1 MGQLQDKIALVT
13 GASGGIGS
21 ATARAFVREGATVVL
36 TDLDDERGR
45 KLEHELTQAGGTAT
59 FVAADVTR
67 AAEVDEVIS
76 TAVSRFGRLDI
87 AVNCAGYIGVLSPLL
102 GYPPEEFDRVL
113 EINVRGTWNCLRAE
127 LAAMVASGG
136 GGAICNVSSV
146 AGVVG
151 AAGDAPYV
159 TSKHAIV
166 GMTRAAALEH
176 AGDGIRVNV
185 IAPGSTDTEMPQRL
199 TGGDPAVLGALR
211 SVIPVGRFGLAE
223 EIAEPIVFLC
233 SPGAA
238 FATGAVFS
246 VDGGQSAA

>member
-1 MGQLQDKIALVT
+1 MGLLQDRIALIT

-36 TDLDDERGR
+36 TDLDDERGT
-45 KLEHELTQAGGTAT
+45 KLEPELVDAGGSAV
-59 FVAADVTR
+59 FVGADVTH
-67 AAEVDEVIS
+67 APDVDEVVRA
-76 TAVSRFGRLDI
+76 AVSRFGRLDV

-102 GYPPEEFDRVL
+102 GYPQEEFDRVL
-113 EINVRGTWNCLRAE
+113 EVNVRGTWNCLRAE
-127 LAAMVASGG
+127 LAAMTEAGS

-159 TSKHAIV
+159 TAKHAIV
-166 GMTRAAALEH
+166 GMTKAAALEH
-176 AGDGIRVNV
+176 ASDGIRVNV

-199 TGGDPAVLGALR
+199 TGGDPNILAALR
-211 SVIPVGRFGLAE
+211 GVIPIGRFGFAE

>member
-1 MGQLQDKIALVT
+1 MGLLQDKIALIT

-36 TDLDDERGR
+36 ADLDDDRGA
-45 KLEHELTQAGGTAT
+45 KLEHELVQAGGAAT

-67 AAEVDEVIS
+67 PDDATAIVRA
-76 TAVSRFGRLDI
+76 AVSRHGRLDV
-87 AVNCAGYIGVLSPLL
+87 AVNCAGYIGVFNPLL
-102 GYPPEEFDRVL
+102 GYPQEEFDRVL
-113 EINVRGTWNCLRAE
+113 DVNVRGTWHCLRAE
-127 LAAMVASGG
+127 IDAMVEAG

-159 TSKHAIV
+159 TAKHAIV
-166 GMTRAAALEH
+166 GMTRAAALEYV
-176 AGDGIRVNV
+176 GDGIRVNV
-185 IAPGSTDTEMPQRL
+185 IAPDSTDTDMPQRL
-199 TGGDPAVLGALR
+199 TGGDPDILAALR
-211 SVIPVGRFGLAE
+211 SVIPAGRFGIAE

-233 SPGAA
+233 SPGAS

>member
-1 MGQLQDKIALVT
+1 MGLLQDKIAVIT

-36 TDLDDERGR
+36 TDLDDERGT
-45 KLEHELTQAGGTAT
+45 KLEHELTQAGGTVA
-59 FVAADVTR
+59 FVGADVTR
-67 AAEVDEVIS
+67 AADVDEVVR
-76 TAVSRFGRLDI
+76 TAVSRFGRLDV
-87 AVNCAGYIGVLSPLL
+87 AVNCAGYIGVFSPLL
-102 GYPPEEFDRVL
+102 GYPQEEFDRVL
-113 EINVRGTWNCLRAE
+113 DINVRGTWNCLRAE
-127 LAAMVASGG
+127 IDAMVEAGG

-159 TSKHAIV
+159 AAKHALV

-199 TGGDPAVLGALR
+199 TGGDPDILAALR
-211 SVIPVGRFGLAE
+211 SVIPVGRFGFTD

-233 SPGAA
+233 SPGAS

>member
-1 MGQLQDKIALVT
+1 MGLLQDRIAVVT
-13 GASGGIGS
+13 GAAGGIGS

-36 TDLDDERGR
+36 TDLDDERGT
-45 KLEHELTQAGGTAT
+45 KLEQELVDAGSSAV
-59 FVAADVTR
+59 FVGADVTH
-67 AAEVDEVIS
+67 APDVDEVVRA
-76 TAVSRFGRLDI
+76 AVSRFGRLDV

-102 GYPPEEFDRVL
+102 GYPQEEFDRVL
-113 EINVRGTWNCLRAE
+113 EVNVRGTWNCLRAE
-127 LAAMVASGG
+127 LAAMAGAG
-136 GGAICNVSSV
+136 NGGAICNVSSV

-159 TSKHAIV
+159 TAKHAIV

-176 AGDGIRVNV
+176 ASDGIRVNV

-199 TGGDPAVLGALR
+199 TGGDPNILAALR
-211 SVIPVGRFGLAE
+211 GVIPIGRFGFAE